1 MVTAHQHTHL
11 SLHGSYLTDLGRP
24 RRNGKSPGG
33 KTVPWETTAWEN
45 ACLGNWVG
53 YPGQTDAWLRL
64 GSGVG
69 LSGILGC
76 SCNLSLTRCIKNNG
90 QQKWPATSS
99 SQSDSDTPTNYPSRV
114 FTLKNPALRTTERI
128 LTSLGWLSSLP
139 WLAPLALLFPTNK
152 PCSLAHCV
160 HLVS

>member
-1 MVTAHQHTHL
+1 MFSRGL
-11 SLHGSYLTDLGRP
+11 FRIDPDRP
-24 RRNGKSPGG
+24 RWAWQERKI
-33 KTVPWETTAWEN
+33 TRWEN
-45 ACLGNWVG
+45 STMKNACRPC
-53 YPGQTDAWLRL
+53 PGQTDARLRL

-69 LSGILGC
+69 RFGTAGC
-76 SCNLSLTRCIKNNG
+76 SFNLSLTRCIKNNG